1 MWCKPLTN
9 GSSLCSSWQSP
20 HNRYVLDR
28 LSQVLVVFL
37 HGFVVDS
44 SAINHHLGQQSVMY
58 PIRKLTSLCSRST
71 CMSFLLHD
79 SKFICTCIFDFCFIS
94 LQLKKQACKIHT
106 DCYDHSTPMRRSTR
120 GPEAAARIPATKL
133 RFWWENTKIMEMEK
147 KKLIQAVCQELEEH
161 MHDLQ
166 GTWLQLPLCCMSPR
180 VPPPDCQNNTQSR
193 LPTISSSVNAHHQYL
208 MSTHNSSHTD
218 EHRKS
223 RLCLR
228 FMSSFALEWSALHNC
243 TLQTTKKSTR

>member
-1 MWCKPLTN
+1 
-9 GSSLCSSWQSP
+9 
-20 HNRYVLDR
+20 
-28 LSQVLVVFL
+28 
-37 HGFVVDS
+37 
-44 SAINHHLGQQSVMY
+44 
-58 PIRKLTSLCSRST
+58 
-71 CMSFLLHD
+71 
-79 SKFICTCIFDFCFIS
+79 
-94 LQLKKQACKIHT
+94 
-106 DCYDHSTPMRRSTR
+106 
-120 GPEAAARIPATKL
+120 
-133 RFWWENTKIMEMEK
+133 
-147 KKLIQAVCQELEEH
+147 

-223 RLCLR
+223 RLCRR